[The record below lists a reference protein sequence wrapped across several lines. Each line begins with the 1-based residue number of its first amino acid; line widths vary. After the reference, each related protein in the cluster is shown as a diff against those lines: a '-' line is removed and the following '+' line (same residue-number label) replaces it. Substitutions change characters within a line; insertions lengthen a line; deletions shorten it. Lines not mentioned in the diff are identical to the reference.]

1 MTRPGQ
7 TRRRQASHAPEGAKP
22 AGPCILTINGGSSS
36 IKFALFEAGGQARR
50 VLAGRIEGV
59 GLPEGSFTVKGPGE
73 NFSRKVAAPDH
84 HAAVGLLMDW
94 VQGRVER
101 RELVAVGHRVVHGGP
116 RYWKPQ
122 RITPEMMAEL
132 RQLSM
137 FDPEHLPEEILL
149 TEAFHRRYPDLMQIA
164 CFDTAFHHDMPRVAR
179 LLPIPRRYDA
189 KGVQRFGFHGLS
201 CAYLMEEL
209 ARVAGARAA
218 KGRVVLAHLGN
229 GASVTAVRAGRSVD
243 TSMGLTPT
251 SGLPMSSRSGD
262 MDPALAWYLA
272 QTEHVAA
279 KQFYHMVNH
288 ESGLLGVSETSPD
301 MRELL
306 LREKEDIRAAEA
318 VGLFCYCAK
327 KCVCAMAGALGGL
340 DTLVF
345 AGGIGENAPQV
356 RARICEGLG
365 FIGVELDGAANRAGA
380 PVISYA
386 SGSVSVRVIRTD
398 EERMIAETVRRMLA

>member
-149 TEAFHRRYPDLMQIA
+149 TEAFHRRYPDLTQIA

-179 LLPIPRRYDA
+179 LLPIPRRYEA
-189 KGVQRFGFHGLS
+189 KGVQRYGFHGLS

-209 ARVAGARAA
+209 ARVAGAGAA

-229 GASVTAVRAGRSVD
+229 GASVTAVRARQERRHQHGPHAYV
-243 TSMGLTPT
+243 
-251 SGLPMSSRSGD
+251 
-262 MDPALAWYLA
+262 
-272 QTEHVAA
+272 
-279 KQFYHMVNH
+279 
-288 ESGLLGVSETSPD
+288 
-301 MRELL
+301 
-306 LREKEDIRAAEA
+306 RAADEQPLRRP
-318 VGLFCYCAK
+318 GS
-327 KCVCAMAGALGGL
+327 GAC
-340 DTLVF
+340 LVPG
-345 AGGIGENAPQV
+345 A
-356 RARICEGLG
+356 
-365 FIGVELDGAANRAGA
+365 DGARERPSNSTTWSTTSRGFLASRRRA
-380 PVISYA
+380 PTC
-386 SGSVSVRVIRTD
+386 GSCC
-398 EERMIAETVRRMLA
+398 

>member
-1 MTRPGQ
+1 M
-7 TRRRQASHAPEGAKP
+7 
-22 AGPCILTINGGSSS
+22 
-36 IKFALFEAGGQARR
+36 
-50 VLAGRIEGV
+50 LAGRIEGV

-318 VGLFCYCAK
+318 VALFCYCAK